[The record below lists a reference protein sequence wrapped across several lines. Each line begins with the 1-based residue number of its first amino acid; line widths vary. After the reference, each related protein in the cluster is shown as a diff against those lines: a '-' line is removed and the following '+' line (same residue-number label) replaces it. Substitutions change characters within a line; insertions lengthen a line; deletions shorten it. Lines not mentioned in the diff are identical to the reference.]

1 MKSLA
6 IDKESDDVLRTLC
19 HQHLPVSVQ
28 KILSIS
34 KYNLN
39 DLAKIA
45 DKIYDFPGLIPVLS
59 DVKMSDISRE
69 INV

>member
-1 MKSLA
+1 MKSLV

-28 KILSIS
+28 KIFIG

-45 DKIYDFPGLIPVLS
+45 DRIYDISGLIPVLS
-59 DVKMSDISRE
+59 YVKMSDISWE